1 MLTIITVVLIVGIGA
16 TIYSIAKKNNAN
28 RRENLNIIKE
38 KDKIYFYLSD
48 DYFFSID
55 LENNKKLSETVAKAV
70 KNEMEYLKKVVR
82 KISFIN
88 FENKPLEELLNSM
101 LQLKRVV

>member
-1 MLTIITVVLIVGIGA
+1 MFNIITLVLIVGVGA
-16 TIYSIAKKNNAN
+16 TIYYISIKNNAN

-48 DYFFSID
+48 DYFFSVD
-55 LENNKKLSETVAKAV
+55 LENNKNLSETVAKAV
-70 KNEMEYLKKVVR
+70 KNEMEYLKKGVR
-82 KISFIN
+82 EISFIN
-88 FENKPLEELLNSM
+88 FENRPLEELLNSM